1 MDLWNMT
8 LPTSWHG
15 NWAGHN
21 AVVLGLG
28 KSGFSVIDTLI
39 ELGVGVTAI
48 AKKIEPETLDLAELI
63 GATVLQGDS
72 PELLANL
79 KTSPDFAIV
88 SPGFR
93 PDHPM
98 VKRLGD
104 LGIAIYSDI
113 DLAWRLR
120 DKTQR
125 VARWITVTGTN
136 GKTTTSELAAHMLR
150 TGGYR
155 AVACGNIGN
164 PILDMIR
171 DPEGFDFLVVELS
184 SFQLHYSHELVAEAS
199 VFLNFAEDH
208 IDWHGSLE
216 SYFGAKA
223 KIYHHTAQA
232 IIFNEEDEKTFA
244 AAKDAEV
251 QDGARGVSF
260 TLGIPARSMIGY
272 VEEFLVDRAFLEE
285 RAEAALEIAED
296 ADLARI
302 GPITTQ
308 LRQNVAA
315 ATALVRAVGLPP
327 GAVRQAIS
335 TFRLAPHRVQLV
347 ETVSGVSYIDDSKAT
362 NAHAAAGSLSSFEQV
377 IWLVG
382 GDLKGVDLS
391 SLIEQQGPRL
401 KSAVLIGADT
411 SELERLF
418 SEHLP
423 QLPLSVMTG
432 KTMAEV
438 VEVAAQLAVS
448 GDTVLLAPAAASID
462 QYRDYADR
470 GNQFQDAVRRLIK

>member
-1 MDLWNMT
+1 MT
-8 LPTSWHG
+8 LLTSWHG
-15 NWAGHN
+15 NWAGQN

-39 ELGVGVTAI
+39 ELGVKVTAI

-63 GATVLQGDS
+63 GASVLQGDS
-72 PELLANL
+72 PELLNSL
-79 KTSPDFAIV
+79 DSVPDFAIV

-93 PDHPM
+93 PDHPL
-98 VKRLGD
+98 VQRLGD
-104 LGIAIYSDI
+104 LGIAVYSDI
-113 DLAWRLR
+113 DLAWRLK
-120 DKTQR
+120 DKNKA
-125 VARWITVTGTN
+125 VAKWITITGTN
-136 GKTTTSELAAHMLR
+136 GKTTTSELVAHMLR
-150 TGGYR
+150 TGGYK

-199 VFLNFAEDH
+199 AFLNFAEDH
-208 IDWHGSLE
+208 LDWHGSLN
-216 SYFGAKA
+216 SYFAAKA
-223 KIYHHTAQA
+223 KIFHHTAQA
-232 IIFNEEDEKTFA
+232 IIFNEEDERTFA
-244 AAKDAEV
+244 AAKEAEV

-260 TLGIPARSMIGY
+260 TLGIPARSMVGY

-285 RAEAALEIAED
+285 RAEAALEIAEES
-296 ADLARI
+296 DLATI
-302 GPITTQ
+302 GPVTTQ

-315 ATALVRAVGLPP
+315 ATALVRTVGLPP
-327 GAVRQAIS
+327 AVIKQAIS

-347 ETVSGVSYIDDSKAT
+347 EVIAGVSFIDDSKAT
-362 NAHAAAGSLSSFEQV
+362 NAHAAAGSLSSFESV

-382 GDLKGVDLS
+382 GDLKGVDVS
-391 SLIEQQGPRL
+391 SLIKKHAPRL

-432 KTMAEV
+432 KAMAEV

-448 GDTVLLAPAAASID
+448 GDTVLLAPAAASMD
-462 QYRDYADR
+462 QFRDYADR
-470 GNQFQDAVRRLIK
+470 GNQFQDAVRRLIR